1 MLAYY
6 LEVYA
11 DTPQPNTRWCQVYSM
26 EYGYGYILADE
37 LIKCDENGNPLV
49 INIQSED
56 VWIKD
61 GLYSTAF
68 AGGSGSKADP
78 YQISDASQLARLSRL
93 VYDGLEGST
102 ASSTKYYILTK
113 DIDLSAHKWVPIG
126 AEDENKF
133 YGSFDG
139 KGFKISGMRI
149 TLPFPYIG
157 LFGIVGFPDSRERLL
172 NNIDVTGSVYLN
184 KQCWAVTNA
193 SIGGIAADSMNGY
206 DNCHADLNV
215 QVVLRPA
222 CGLIGIGA
230 GGIGMNV
237 YGMGHDITNCSSRGS
252 ISFKYETD
260 EKYGDKLPDVE
271 VGGISSW
278 ASVMKN
284 CFSVMDLS
292 VQSGLNTYI
301 GGICSFAGTCVN
313 CYYGGRI
320 SADSSLTVVGNIMG
334 GHGNPSGTAD
344 ECFVYNCYWN
354 ADFQVANDA
363 NHDGIGQAGDFS
375 TNSGTFTGSS
385 NEFKVGQIAL
395 EDKLNEWASQDKDK
409 YKLWRKSRIND
420 DYKGLLVNGDWDSWL
435 WYPVFDTGDVTWRE
449 IMTGL
454 EKENPWKSLNG
465 ATIATKTG
473 NTIVVEGG
481 TIKDGVYIRS
491 KEWPGEFFDYEN
503 PSGTYVLKNIN
514 TDGFYIWA
522 ADGYSYDVR
531 FEDTV
536 SFGTMFSNMI
546 WLRGKSNLK
555 LTIDTSL
562 IYTNPYDPPM
572 RIEIESDAAI
582 TIKGNG
588 SISINEPGWH
598 TNDNQ
603 LEKSAFSVIIGV
615 FGNSLKE
622 RVNSLSKL
630 YQNLMFD
637 KNLVASTV
645 NGLSIPV
652 YIDLKDSNNIYR
664 WVNLGQETEIAIAKN
679 EIELRS
685 QDSSKIRMLLPANI
699 STLWMSLDALE
710 DQSALY
716 HIEARNGNETL
727 HVLPGTGILYFPY
740 PAGTNAD
747 SIIKYMVHHYT
758 GHGIIEYST
767 EDGTIQKTPYGL
779 AIRINELSP
788 FIVEWEAEETVPTPT
803 IEPVA
808 APTVAPTNV
817 PRTGDNANLGLW
829 IILCLM
835 GLIGM
840 IVFSSEMA
848 KKHKK

>member
-1 MLAYY
+1 M
-6 LEVYA
+6 
-11 DTPQPNTRWCQVYSM
+11 
-26 EYGYGYILADE
+26 
-37 LIKCDENGNPLV
+37 
-49 INIQSED
+49 
-56 VWIKD
+56 
-61 GLYSTAF
+61 
-68 AGGSGSKADP
+68 
-78 YQISDASQLARLSRL
+78 
-93 VYDGLEGST
+93 
-102 ASSTKYYILTK
+102 
-113 DIDLSAHKWVPIG
+113 
-126 AEDENKF
+126 
-133 YGSFDG
+133 
-139 KGFKISGMRI
+139 
-149 TLPFPYIG
+149 
-157 LFGIVGFPDSRERLL
+157 
-172 NNIDVTGSVYLN
+172 
-184 KQCWAVTNA
+184 
-193 SIGGIAADSMNGY
+193 
-206 DNCHADLNV
+206 
-215 QVVLRPA
+215 
-222 CGLIGIGA
+222 
-230 GGIGMNV
+230 
-237 YGMGHDITNCSSRGS
+237 
-252 ISFKYETD
+252 
-260 EKYGDKLPDVE
+260 
-271 VGGISSW
+271 
-278 ASVMKN
+278 
-284 CFSVMDLS
+284 
-292 VQSGLNTYI
+292 
-301 GGICSFAGTCVN
+301 
-313 CYYGGRI
+313 
-320 SADSSLTVVGNIMG
+320 
-334 GHGNPSGTAD
+334 
-344 ECFVYNCYWN
+344 
-354 ADFQVANDA
+354 
-363 NHDGIGQAGDFS
+363 
-375 TNSGTFTGSS
+375 
-385 NEFKVGQIAL
+385 
-395 EDKLNEWASQDKDK
+395 
-409 YKLWRKSRIND
+409 
-420 DYKGLLVNGDWDSWL
+420 
-435 WYPVFDTGDVTWRE
+435 
-449 IMTGL
+449 
-454 EKENPWKSLNG
+454 
-465 ATIATKTG
+465 
-473 NTIVVEGG
+473 
-481 TIKDGVYIRS
+481 
-491 KEWPGEFFDYEN
+491 
-503 PSGTYVLKNIN
+503 KNIN